1 MSADN
6 GIYIAEF
13 PGPIYRVIEA
23 SAIENCYDAEDF
35 STEEIDENRQ
45 DYFRNCEVFIS
56 EREALNE
63 AEIISDL
70 VGWTEYGIQRITFDR
85 PLSYNES
92 SSKATISRTKEGLI
106 CIELVLT
113 EEEAET
119 LSYAIEDYYFS
130 PSDKI
135 TTLLRNAEEKSGICI
150 HKDDLEFE

>member
-45 DYFRNCEVFIS
+45 DYFRNCEVFANEQDAFNEAILIS
-56 EREALNE
+56 E
-63 AEIISDL
+63 L

-85 PLSYNES
+85 PLFYNE